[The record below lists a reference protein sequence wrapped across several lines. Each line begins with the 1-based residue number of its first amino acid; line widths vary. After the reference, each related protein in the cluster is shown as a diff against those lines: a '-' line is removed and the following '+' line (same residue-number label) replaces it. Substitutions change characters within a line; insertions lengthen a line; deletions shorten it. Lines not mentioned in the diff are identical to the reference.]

1 MARVE
6 IIDNLRQQMEEF
18 QARAERVK
26 QGSES
31 KIQFIKD
38 IIKFLKE
45 ERVINASQTS
55 ES

>member
-6 IIDNLRQQMEEF
+6 VEQNLRQQMEEF

-26 QGSES
+26 QGAES

-38 IIKFLKE
+38 VLAFLKE
-45 ERVINASQTS
+45 GGFNASSQS
-55 ES
+55 NS